1 MASQIQFKILA
12 RTDFWFRNSMPFDSM
27 VTFGRA
33 PFLFHWS
40 LVVSLFSNV
49 RSFCSDRYFHLS
61 LFSIDLTFGFSNEID
76 LHFNC
81 YTICDFQKRI
91 NSAVENRKCVLTSDW
106 FFSYNYF
113 PLRSTWVSTYDF
125 SFDWYSLN
133 CYNRVKL
140 FIRSIIWSVWFLIL
154 FWLFHFRILS

>member
-1 MASQIQFKILA
+1 
-12 RTDFWFRNSMPFDSM
+12 MPLDSI

-91 NSAVENRKCVLTSDW
+91 NSAVENRKCVLTSD
-106 FFSYNYF
+106 
-113 PLRSTWVSTYDF
+113 
-125 SFDWYSLN
+125 
-133 CYNRVKL
+133 
-140 FIRSIIWSVWFLIL
+140 
-154 FWLFHFRILS
+154 